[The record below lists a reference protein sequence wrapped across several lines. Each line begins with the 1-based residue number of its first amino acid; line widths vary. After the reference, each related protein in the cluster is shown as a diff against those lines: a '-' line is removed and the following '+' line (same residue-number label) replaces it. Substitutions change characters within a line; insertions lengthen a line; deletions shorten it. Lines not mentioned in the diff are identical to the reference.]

1 MDIAKILLFVLMSLF
16 LVVILK
22 GRNREFGIFLSII
35 SCSCLLLAFVLK
47 TQEIWQELIS
57 LFDFGGVNFLYAEVL
72 LKIVGISFLS
82 QAVSNLCCDAGE
94 TSLGKSSI
102 LLGKMSVL
110 ILCIPIIKDAVEAVK
125 SVLML

>member
-1 MDIAKILLFVLMSLF
+1 MDIIKILLFTLLSLF
-16 LVVILK
+16 LVIVLK
-22 GRNREFGIFLSII
+22 GRNKEFGVFLSII
-35 SCSCLLLAFVLK
+35 SCMALLVAFILNM
-47 TQEIWQELIS
+47 QEIWQDLSS
-57 LFDFGGVNFLYAEVL
+57 LFDLGGVNFLYAEIL

-82 QAVSNLCCDAGE
+82 QVVSNLCCDAGE
-94 TSLGKSSI
+94 VSLGKSSI